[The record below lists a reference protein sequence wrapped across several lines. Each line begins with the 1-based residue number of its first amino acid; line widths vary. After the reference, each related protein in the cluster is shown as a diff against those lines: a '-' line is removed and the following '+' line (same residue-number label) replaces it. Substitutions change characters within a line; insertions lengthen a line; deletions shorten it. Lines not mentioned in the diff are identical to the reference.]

1 MRILVAWV
9 FVGLTSLLPAFGQSN
24 TTAGLAGV
32 GAGAALAG
40 NGQNGTS
47 ASSAAG
53 GGGGGGGSAPIEIQ
67 TMVFQGMK
75 EIASEIATLT
85 ASYQSDC
92 ATALNSDDN
101 LTARRDYVMALIAK
115 LEADSAALH
124 GDRGADQPN
133 LGKITDA
140 RKQVRED
147 ESKLAAAKAALN
159 LALDALPDATKKVCS
174 ILVEDSVSSNQTGLY
189 QAVQGYYS
197 QLQQLDGK
205 LQPYF
210 ALQITPSL
218 SFSFTQ
224 DQAAVPK
231 AIVVLNG
238 AGNPRKI
245 KGIIATGSPAFD
257 VDTKECLDKETLIPA
272 DQCSINVTFPRDG
285 VTVQPDK
292 QYPAT
297 VSITSGDPNSDRT
310 DVTQTVQLTA
320 TVTAAPKPE
329 TEKQPAGEKSGK
341 KPGQKFQL
349 SGPFAATASGAGGGT
364 SGGGGGGGG
373 GGGATTPLGL
383 TYLGDLQTALGALKS
398 NITYGASGFQPTPQ
412 SFQLMVESE
421 LKERGIFPYTS
432 TSALNLQD
440 ATSKLSAQFA
450 QMLSWATDINGWAN
464 TCKPSAG
471 GATAPGNAMANT
483 ACGIP
488 DVSADLAIGQ
498 QIVTGYTT
506 LVTSANDGSGS
517 PVIVS
522 VLRGMIL
529 ASRVAE
535 GIPSLQLNVAT
546 AGGSTRTNNIFFV
559 NLFYTFAPSYNA
571 GVIATFELRD
581 KNNVLVDSGARN
593 SMFAYTKW
601 KSKSFHPMVMRGRGT
616 CDSFCSVK

>member
-1 MRILVAWV
+1 MRFFVCCV
-9 FVGLTSLLPAFGQSN
+9 FMGLISLLPAFAQGN
-24 TTAGLAGV
+24 ATAGLAGV

-40 NGQNGTS
+40 NGQNATS
-47 ASSAAG
+47 SSSAAG
-53 GGGGGGGSAPIEIQ
+53 GSGGGVSAPIEIQ

-92 ATALNSDDN
+92 AKALRSDTTISADRKN
-101 LTARRDYVMALIAK
+101 VSNLIAT
-115 LEADSAALH
+115 LETDGAALH

-133 LGKITDA
+133 LGKITEAEKKVQDD
-140 RKQVRED
+140 Q
-147 ESKLAAAKAALN
+147 SNLAAAKAALN
-159 LALDALPDATKKVCS
+159 IALDNLPDATKKVCS
-174 ILVEDSVSSNQTGLY
+174 ILVEDSVSSNQIALY
-189 QAVQGYYS
+189 QAVDGYYS
-197 QLQQLDGK
+197 QLQELDGK

-210 ALQITPSL
+210 ALQMTPSL

-224 DQAAVPK
+224 DDATVAK
-231 AIVVLNG
+231 AIVILN
-238 AGNPRKI
+238 AANTPRKI

-257 VDTKECLDKETLIPA
+257 VDTKGCLDKETLNPG
-272 DQCSINVTFPRDG
+272 DQCSINVMFPRDG

-297 VSITSGDPNSDRT
+297 VSITSGDPTSDKT

-329 TEKQPAGEKSGK
+329 TEKQPAAKKGNPAK
-341 KPGQKFQL
+341 KPGPKFQL
-349 SGPFAATASGAGGGT
+349 SGPFAATSAGTSGGT
-364 SGGGGGGGG
+364 SGGGGS
-373 GGGATTPLGL
+373 GGATTPLGL
-383 TYLGDLQTALGALKS
+383 TYLGDIQTALGALKS
-398 NITYGASGFQPTPQ
+398 NVTYGASGFQPTPQ

-440 ATSKLSAQFA
+440 ATSKLAPRFA

-464 TCKPSAG
+464 VCKPSTG

-483 ACGIP
+483 ACGKP
-488 DVSADLAIGQ
+488 DVSANLAIGQ
-498 QIVTGYTT
+498 QIVTGYTS

-535 GIPSLQLNVAT
+535 GIPSLQLNVAS

-571 GVIATFELRD
+571 GVIATYELRD
-581 KNNVLVDSGARN
+581 KNNLLVDSGARD

-601 KSKSFHPMVMRGRGT
+601 KSKSFHPRVMRGRGT